1 LVKYP
6 ENLQTIKQNG
16 EKIVSDIAE
25 YASRL
30 HKNECTTYD
39 RILKPVHF
47 ESLTEKIH
55 DVRAVICD
63 VYGTLINYWKP
74 GFEEK
79 SMREKLLLSAFR
91 QIIDRFKLESSL
103 LKMNPDETPEKTLSD
118 LYNGLISL
126 SHQNATKNGVQ
137 YPEVKIEKV
146 WELILMMLKRHGYQ
160 PVTHIQAEEKD
171 IPRCFAYTYNFLSL
185 GRQLYPGVVEA
196 LQKLRSNNIVVGI
209 LSNGQFYTPIDL
221 TLMVRD
227 QSNEKVEDYLE
238 LFDIDLTFYS
248 YEYGFSK
255 PNHLLFRRLFDA
267 LYEYNILPEQTVMVG
282 NDLLIDIAPAK
293 NAGMKTALFTGDAFS
308 FFTHEEKDIVPD
320 IVFDQWMEI
329 PEKLS
334 FYTEGRSQCD

>member
-1 LVKYP
+1 M
-6 ENLQTIKQNG
+6 
-16 EKIVSDIAE
+16 SDIAE
-25 YASRL
+25 YAGRL
-30 HKNECTTYD
+30 HKNESLTYD
-39 RILKPVHF
+39 RVLNPVQF
-47 ESLTEKIH
+47 ESLTGKIH
-55 DVRAVICD
+55 DIRAVICD

-79 SMREKLLLSAFR
+79 GMREKLLFSAFK
-91 QIIDRFKLESSL
+91 QLIDRFKIETCL
-103 LKMNPDETPEKTLSD
+103 LKMNPEEAPEKTLSD

-126 SHQNATKNGVQ
+126 SHQNAAKNGVQ

-160 PVTHIQAEEKD
+160 PFEHIQAEEKD
-171 IPRCFAYTYNFLSL
+171 FPRCFAYTYNFLSL

-196 LQKLRSNNIVVGI
+196 LQKLRSSNIVVGI
-209 LSNGQFYTPIDL
+209 LSNAQFYTPVDL

-227 QSNEKVEDYLE
+227 QSNEKIDDYLE

-255 PNHLLFRRLFDA
+255 PNQLLFRRLFDA
-267 LYEYNILPEQTVMVG
+267 LYEFNILPEQTVMVG

-293 NAGMKTALFTGDAFS
+293 EAGMKTALFTGDAFS
-308 FFTHEEKDIVPD
+308 FFTHEEEIVPD

-329 PEKLS
+329 PEKIS
-334 FYTEGRSQCD
+334 FYAEGRSQCD